1 MVHNIR
7 IRLPRNVFQQN
18 RRQSPIMARQNA
30 PRWNGRIDTMTMTQN
45 EPPAAD
51 HRRLAEWELAKL
63 DGDAVARDVAFAVVQ
78 SSPGGAVAGFET
90 AATCHLNLMIAVAGE
105 DGARRTLQAAALDAS
120 LTRIPPMTDPVA
132 GDQAPEPEPAEA
144 PDPEPAAADT
154 SKRHWDE
161 SLWHRSPT
169 PRYRP

>member
-1 MVHNIR
+1 MEWKDRHHDNDPER
-7 IRLPRNVFQQN
+7 TAG
-18 RRQSPIMARQNA
+18 RRP
-30 PRWNGRIDTMTMTQN
+30 
-45 EPPAAD
+45 PPACRVGVGQA
-51 HRRLAEWELAKL
+51 

-132 GDQAPEPEPAEA
+132 GDQAPEPEPAAA
-144 PDPEPAAADT
+144 PDPEPAAAPDPDPATADT